1 MTGRERRVCVCLK
14 EAKNLFKR
22 EENGGEGSQG
32 DGWTPGQAQSLSPL
46 CLPYF
51 WKNQSLQGV
60 R

>member
-1 MTGRERRVCVCLK
+1 MCLK

-22 EENGGEGSQG
+22 EENGGKGSQG